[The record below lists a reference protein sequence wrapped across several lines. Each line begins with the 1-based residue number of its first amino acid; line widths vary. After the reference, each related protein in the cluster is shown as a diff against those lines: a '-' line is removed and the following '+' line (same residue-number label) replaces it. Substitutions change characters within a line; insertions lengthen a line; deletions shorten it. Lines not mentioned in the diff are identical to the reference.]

1 MAARGALIVLSAPS
15 GAGKTSIA
23 KALLTEFPTMRFSVS
38 ATTRPQ
44 RPGEVDGK
52 DYFFLTR
59 DAFESKIQQGELVEW
74 EEVFLNLYG
83 TLRSEVERTLA
94 NGETML
100 FDVDVKGALS
110 IRRAY
115 RDRSVLIFVRP
126 PSLEDLRTRLIQRRT
141 EDEATIERR
150 LARASMEMNE
160 ASSFDHVVV
169 NDLLERAIE
178 KVKEIVRPYIVSST

>member
-1 MAARGALIVLSAPS
+1 
-15 GAGKTSIA
+15 
-23 KALLTEFPTMRFSVS
+23 MRFSVS

-44 RPGEVDGK
+44 RPGEVNGR

-59 DAFESKIQQGELVEW
+59 EAFESKVSKGELVEW

-115 RDRSVLIFVRP
+115 PDRSVLIFVRP
-126 PSLEDLRTRLIQRRT
+126 PSLDDLRKRLEQRRT
-141 EDEATIERR
+141 EDEATIQRR
-150 LARASMEMNE
+150 LARANMEMNE
-160 ASSFDHVVV
+160 AASFDHVVV
-169 NDLLERAIE
+169 NDVLERAIGQ
-178 KVKEIVRPYIVSST
+178 VRDIVRPFVVSST